1 METRKERLIRTFST
15 AVTEEE
21 CDAIMDASRAN
32 ESWNVWDHN
41 GKWLYFED
49 GDEFDIECELEGR
62 TEIPVTHFTD
72 LLHDRIA
79 PWRLEDDGFEFDS
92 PFGYCYE
99 PDPERFAVTIHLD
112 PLIISVWTSGEG
124 LAFEGITTY
133 TDLIT
138 LIRLIG

>member
-1 METRKERLIRTFST
+1 METRKERLLRTFST
-15 AVTEEE
+15 AVTEQE

-72 LLHDRIA
+72 LLHDSIA
-79 PWRLEDDGFEFDS
+79 SWRLEEDGFERLCTNLHQLKVADAQ
-92 PFGYCYE
+92 GCYIVVNAIE
-99 PDPERFAVTIHLD
+99 VEMWVG
-112 PLIISVWTSGEG
+112 GE
-124 LAFEGITTY
+124 FRIMEGITTY
-133 TDLIT
+133 TDLLT
-138 LIRLIG
+138 LIELIG